1 MPATSLDQ
9 IASLCKRRGFVF
21 PGSDIYGGLANT
33 WDYGP
38 LGVELK
44 NRVKKEWWKTF
55 VHKRPDMV
63 GIDSAILM
71 NAKVWEAS
79 GHVTNFNDPLVD
91 CRNCRAR
98 FRGDKLLEEKLGVEA
113 ASVLTLEQVQPMLT
127 AERIKCSVCGKID
140 WTPAKKYRMMP
151 PSCTCAPKPHKGCS

>member
-9 IASLCKRRGFVF
+9 VVSLCKRRGFIF

-44 NRVKKEWWKTF
+44 NKVKKHWWTTF
-55 VHKRPDMV
+55 VRKRIDMV
-63 GIDSAILM
+63 GLDSAILM
-71 NAKVWEAS
+71 NRRVWEAS
-79 GHVTNFNDPLVD
+79 GHVGSFNDPLVD
-91 CRNCRAR
+91 CKDCNER

-113 ASVLTLEQVQPMLT
+113 A
-127 AERIKCSVCGKID
+127 A
-140 WTPAKKYRMMP
+140 
-151 PSCTCAPKPHKGCS
+151 